1 MAEHTLYGKKRLC
14 YTEVTDF
21 TDFQGIGQDPLY
33 KRYDSVYSV
42 IDKYIPEEYRDF
54 LAQPIY
60 SGIDDQ
66 ISWYG
71 REWNEEPERFV
82 ELSQT
87 DKDYYLTVKAKTLKV
102 YNDVVEGLEGEDLTI
117 LKGAMTHIDNDFLFC
132 YDGKVTV
139 VAWGMKPDSTQHK
152 VVGQIIHGG
161 DFHKKIE
168 IRFEEGDHGTFPT
181 KIDGRMKRPEGTVLT
196 ERDIPVLRVNDGYV
210 FKGWDPNPIGYKVT
224 SGTVFTARYEKR
236 PEDEIPP
243 APPAESELV
252 TVRFVTDSRGAISG
266 NETIILKKGT
276 CLTRDLIPEIY
287 ASGGY
292 LFKGWSPSVSGA
304 INSDTTFTA
313 LYVDESVNGGDP
325 TPLPGIPWYRK
336 FGLFLTGNGCLK
348 WLLWLLLAILFIILF
363 VCLLRSC
370 ESSHLIG
377 TVGGFDDN
385 PRIVSGGRDDNG
397 TAHSIIGDDGRL
409 PDGGA
414 VAPIVGED
422 GSLPPIIQNPG
433 VPDVISNRLNI
444 YFEDENIDFNQFAT
458 DFKQRYP
465 GEQYEIIGFD
475 PEVGMIQIRIPETE
489 RDAIRERLNS
499 QLPDYRFFVV
509 DESIFTLRGAKS
521 SKNEDAG
528 WHLAA
533 INLKDGWKITK
544 GSSDITVA
552 VVDDGCDVDHIILKG
567 RIREPYNVYTRNSA
581 VSDGE
586 GHGTH
591 VAGLAV
597 GSDKFYA
604 KGVSGVAPE
613 CKLMPVQV
621 FDNGVCSFSSV
632 TSGIMYAIHHGADV
646 VNVSIGPDFK
656 GLDVLPEEQQMQI
669 AQTQFKNEEKVWRKI
684 INVANRNK
692 VVLVLAV
699 GNDDILAAIPPECR
713 TDGTL
718 NVSAVSKEYKVTDF
732 SNYGLGSNVSAPG
745 QAIASSF
752 TDNQFA
758 VFDGTSMAAPIV
770 AGTVALMKSLDKN
783 ISIAEVRSIL
793 RRSGRGVDGDIPP
806 MVQVDRTLQMQR
818 DGNVTT
824 VPDDVDVGESEAQ
837 ATDYDAIRRLIE
849 QYRQKINDLER
860 LLPENK
866 NR

>member
-33 KRYDSVYSV
+33 KRYDSVFSV
-42 IDKYIPEEYRDF
+42 IDKHIPEEYRDF
-54 LAQPIY
+54 LAQPVY

-66 ISWYG
+66 ISWYV

-82 ELSQT
+82 NLSQT
-87 DKDYYLTVKAKTLKV
+87 DKDYYRTVKAKTLKV
-102 YNDVVEGLEGEDLTI
+102 YDDVVESLKGEDLTI
-117 LKGAMTHIDNDFLFC
+117 LKSAMTHIDDDFMFC

-152 VVGQIIHGG
+152 VIGQIIHGC
-161 DFHKKIE
+161 DFLKKIE
-168 IRFEEGDHGTFPT
+168 IRFDEGDHGSFPT

-196 ERDIPVLRVNDGYV
+196 ERDIPDLRVNDGYV

-224 SGTVFTARYEKR
+224 SGTVFTACYEKHNVIEPPKGPDE
-236 PEDEIPP
+236 PEV
-243 APPAESELV
+243 V
-252 TVRFVTDSRGAISG
+252 TVRFVTDSRGVISG

-276 CLTRDLIPEIY
+276 SLTPDLIPEIY
-287 ASGGY
+287 ASSGY
-292 LFKGWSPSVSGA
+292 RSNGWSPSVNGV

-313 LYVDESVNGGDP
+313 LYVDEPEIIGGGSHP
-325 TPLPGIPWYRK
+325 EVPWYRK
-336 FGLFLTGNGCLK
+336 FWLWLTGEGCLK
-348 WLLWLLLAILFIILF
+348 WLLWLLLAILFVILL

-370 ESSHLIG
+370 ESSSL
-377 TVGGFDDN
+377 VWNAGGFDDN
-385 PRIVSGGRDDNG
+385 PGIISGGRDDNG

-422 GSLPPIIQNPG
+422 GSIPPIIQNPG

-444 YFEDENIDFNQFAT
+444 YFEDENVDFNQFAA
-458 DFKQRYP
+458 DFKQLYP

-475 PEVGMIQIRIPETE
+475 PEVGMIQIRIPEAE

-509 DESIFTLRGAKS
+509 DESIFTLRGVKS
-521 SKNEDAG
+521 SENEDAG

-533 INLKDGWKITK
+533 INLKEGWKITK
-544 GSSDITVA
+544 GSDDITVA

-567 RIREPYNVYTRNSA
+567 RIRDPYNVYTQNSS
-581 VSDGE
+581 VSKGE

-597 GSDKFYA
+597 GSDKFFD
-604 KGVSGVAPE
+604 KGVSGVAPK

-621 FDNGVCSFSSV
+621 FDNGICSFSSV
-632 TSGIMYAIHHGADV
+632 TSGIMYAVHHGADV

-656 GLDVLPEEQQMQI
+656 GLDVLPEEQQMRI
-669 AQTQFKNEEKVWRKI
+669 AQTQFKNEEKVWRRI

-699 GNDDILAAIPPECR
+699 GNDDILASIPPECR

-732 SNYGLGSNVSAPG
+732 SNYGAASNVSAPG
-745 QAIASSF
+745 QSIASAF
-752 TDNQFA
+752 TDNLFA

-770 AGTVALMKSLDKN
+770 AGTVALMKSIDKN
-783 ISIAEVRSIL
+783 ITISEVRSIL
-793 RRSGRGVDGDIPP
+793 RQSGRVVGGDIPP
-806 MVQVDRTLQMQR
+806 MVQVDRALQMQR
-818 DGNVTT
+818 DGGVITAPENS
-824 VPDDVDVGESEAQ
+824 DVDESEAQ
-837 ATDYDAIRRLIE
+837 VTDYDAIRRLIE
-849 QYRQKINDLER
+849 QYKQKINDLER